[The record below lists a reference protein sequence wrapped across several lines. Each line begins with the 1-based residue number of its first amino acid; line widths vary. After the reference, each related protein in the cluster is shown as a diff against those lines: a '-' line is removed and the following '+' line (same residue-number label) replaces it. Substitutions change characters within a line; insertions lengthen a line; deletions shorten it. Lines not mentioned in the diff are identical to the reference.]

1 MKTTLLV
8 LYLLLTSAAFG
19 QNAGSI
25 SGQPQPYHP
34 TGNPAHASVQPLAQ
48 EQYVLSG
55 THYSSAQGEKAT
67 WELPQAPVV
76 PLGDIARMLKKD
88 HAKLKKA
95 RVVYEN

>member
-8 LYLLLTSAAFG
+8 LYLLLTSSAFG

-88 HAKLKKA
+88 HARLKKA